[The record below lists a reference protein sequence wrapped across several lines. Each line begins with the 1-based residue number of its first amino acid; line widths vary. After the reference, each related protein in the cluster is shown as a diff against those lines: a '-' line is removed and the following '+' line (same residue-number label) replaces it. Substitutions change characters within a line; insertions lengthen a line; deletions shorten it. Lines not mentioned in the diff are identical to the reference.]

1 MSPEKSADSRSRRT
15 SYGLRSDLGHKI
27 SLVCASAASLFDL
40 EIPHSV
46 TPGTGEDDQRAMWGF
61 FKGSSPSSATEQQE
75 SSPKEEEAKT
85 KASGDAK
92 EVT

>member
-1 MSPEKSADSRSRRT
+1 
-15 SYGLRSDLGHKI
+15 
-27 SLVCASAASLFDL
+27 
-40 EIPHSV
+40 
-46 TPGTGEDDQRAMWGF
+46 MWGF